1 MAPAEDYTK
10 ASALCLDREMAV
22 AFTGHSPL
30 VATEVD
36 EALQPGARR

>member
-1 MAPAEDYTK
+1 MVSTEDYTK

-30 VATEVD
+30 VTTEAD
-36 EALQPGARR
+36 EALQQHVCR